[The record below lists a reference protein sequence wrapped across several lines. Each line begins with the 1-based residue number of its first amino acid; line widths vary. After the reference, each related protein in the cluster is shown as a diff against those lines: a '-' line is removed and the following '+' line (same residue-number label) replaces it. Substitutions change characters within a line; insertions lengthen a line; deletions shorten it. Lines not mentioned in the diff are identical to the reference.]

1 MTQGVSSFFT
11 TRWSVVAR
19 AASPDAPE
27 AHAAL
32 EVLCRAYWWPL
43 YAYARRR
50 GFAADRAA
58 DLVQGL
64 FAELIEKG
72 RFAQVEAGRGRF
84 RSWLLGAMKFHIG
97 HDVERDLS
105 VKRGGGF
112 EHVALDAAAADTRWQ
127 VACTSELDP
136 ERTFERAWALSVLD
150 AALVRLERKMQTEG
164 KADLFAR
171 LKPFLAAEPDA
182 DGLRAVALELRSTEG
197 AVRVAAH
204 RMRTAWRAAIRAAI
218 RAEIAS
224 TIDDVRDLDDEVR
237 DLFSALET

>member
-1 MTQGVSSFFT
+1 MTQGVSSFLT

-27 AHAAL
+27 ARAAL
-32 EVLCRAYWWPL
+32 EDLCRAYWWPL

-50 GFAADRAA
+50 GFAADNAA

-72 RFAQVEAGRGRF
+72 RFAQAEAGRGRF

-97 HDVERDLS
+97 HDLERDQS

-112 EHVALDAAAADTRWQ
+112 EHVALDSASADARWQ
-127 VACTSELDP
+127 VACASELDP

-150 AALVRLERKMQTEG
+150 AALVRLELKMQAEG

-182 DGLRAVALELRSTEG
+182 DGLRAIAHDMRSTEG

-204 RMRTAWRAAIRAAI
+204 RMRTAWRAAI